1 VFLTTTVVNAKL
13 GFTGVRAG
21 WTELVIILI
30 LIAGT
35 TYAMFGGAIMAAT
48 IVAMLAFIG
57 YLYLLQK

>member
-1 VFLTTTVVNAKL
+1 
-13 GFTGVRAG
+13 
-21 WTELVIILI
+21 LI